1 MSSSPIKY
9 RSFTKILLCC
19 NIPALSASSLQKKRR
34 NKVIL
39 KHRTLMKRL
48 WKEEESNCLTL
59 ISIETKTI
67 YIVSV
72 FNCMEYIIVDCMLEL
87 VIHHFS
93 LQLKTIILKIN
104 NSGTCLIRHT
114 KGPEKCVGLYRVLEN
129 SGFLFS

>member
-1 MSSSPIKY
+1 MSSSPIEY

-19 NIPALSASSLQKKRR
+19 NIPALSASSLQKK
-34 NKVIL
+34 KKKLCV
-39 KHRTLMKRL
+39 KYRTLMKRL
-48 WKEEESNCLTL
+48 KGRRKQLLDINEHRDKN
-59 ISIETKTI
+59 I

-93 LQLKTIILKIN
+93 LQLKTIILKMN
-104 NSGTCLIRHT
+104 NSGTCLIRHP

>member
-1 MSSSPIKY
+1 MSSSPIEY
-9 RSFTKILLCC
+9 TNFMKILLCC
-19 NIPALSASSLQKKRR
+19 NISALSASSLQKKRR
-34 NKVIL
+34 NNIMCEIQNINEKTMKGRKQLLDIN
-39 KHRTLMKRL
+39 KHRDK
-48 WKEEESNCLTL
+48 N
-59 ISIETKTI
+59 I

-72 FNCMEYIIVDCMLEL
+72 FNCMEYIIVNCMLEL

-114 KGPEKCVGLYRVLEN
+114 KGPEKCVGLYRVSEN